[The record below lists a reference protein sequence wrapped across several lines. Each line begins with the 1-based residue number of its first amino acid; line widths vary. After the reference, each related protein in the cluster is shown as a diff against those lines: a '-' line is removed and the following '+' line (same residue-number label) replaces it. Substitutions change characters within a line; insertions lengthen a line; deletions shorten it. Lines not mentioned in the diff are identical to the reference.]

1 MPPVRV
7 VTVVGIRYR
16 KYTKKVADAS
26 KKNRKYCLCHPGRC
40 HFPAVTMPADET
52 KRALHTFSAGWMIS
66 GAAVWHLA
74 SVPGFLAMVPGFP
87 AMVSGFLAMVPG
99 FPAMVSGFLAMVS
112 SFLAM
117 VPGFLAMVPGFPAMV
132 FTGLVTAVYRRGGL
146 HGNHKN
152 KCIFFCII
160 FHLC

>member
-1 MPPVRV
+1 
-7 VTVVGIRYR
+7 
-16 KYTKKVADAS
+16 
-26 KKNRKYCLCHPGRC
+26 
-40 HFPAVTMPADET
+40 MPADET

-87 AMVSGFLAMVPG
+87 AMVS
-99 FPAMVSGFLAMVS
+99 S
-112 SFLAM
+112 
-117 VPGFLAMVPGFPAMV
+117 FPAMV